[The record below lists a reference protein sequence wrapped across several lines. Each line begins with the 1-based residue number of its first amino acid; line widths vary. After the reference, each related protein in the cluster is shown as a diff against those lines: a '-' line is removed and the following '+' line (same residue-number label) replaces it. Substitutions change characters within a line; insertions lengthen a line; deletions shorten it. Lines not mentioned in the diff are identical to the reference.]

1 MSEVRQGVIPQTL
14 WSWKEVGSTRN
25 AKQALSKLLEA
36 KSGDDLFLTPKPV
49 ELIKRMLQISSSGEN
64 DIVLDFFAGS
74 GSIFEAVFELSKEDE
89 IKRNCICVQLPEIAS
104 DSSTISDMAKERIRL
119 AGNKIRNE
127 SDGQFNFGSN
137 QQLDLGFKVLKLN
150 QSNFKQWQAP
160 AKDISDEELVKQFE
174 LNVDHVDPN
183 APKEYLLYELLIKA
197 GVKPT
202 VKIETIELASHSLY
216 SVDEGIL
223 LIFLENEIQPLLI
236 DAIVE
241 QAPQQFICLDSAFHG
256 NDQLKTN
263 AAKTFEAYNQG
274 KESIDR
280 IEFLTV

>member
-1 MSEVRQGVIPQTL
+1 M
-14 WSWKEVGSTRN
+14 
-25 AKQALSKLLEA
+25 
-36 KSGDDLFLTPKPV
+36 
-49 ELIKRMLQISSSGEN
+49 
-64 DIVLDFFAGS
+64 
-74 GSIFEAVFELSKEDE
+74 
-89 IKRNCICVQLPEIAS
+89 QLPEHIDANHEVSRAGYATIA
-104 DSSTISDMAKERIRL
+104 DISKERIRR
-119 AGNKIRNE
+119 AGSKIR
-127 SDGQFNFGSN
+127 SD
-137 QQLDLGFKVLKLN
+137 LDGKLTLENDYEIDIGFKVLKLN

-160 AKDISDEELVKQFE
+160 AKDVSDEELVKQFE

-183 APKEYLLYELLIKA
+183 TPKEYLLYELLIKA

-202 VKIETIELASHSLY
+202 EKIETIELAGHSLY
-216 SVDEGIL
+216 SVDDGIL
-223 LIFLENEIQPLLI
+223 LIFLENEIQRSLI

-280 IEFLTV
+280 IDFLTV